1 MDVPRSPGLVPGK
14 ADVPRLRLGTGLRAT
29 STTVRGPEKT
39 VGGTM
44 AGFSDQVR
52 YGNGMKMQSGFT
64 LVELMIVIVVLAII
78 LTLGVPSF
86 RSIIQN
92 NRATTAAN
100 DLVAALQTARSEAL
114 KLRADVTVCPSAGGA
129 ACAAAGSRDWSVGW
143 IICTGACAGADDVIR
158 AWRPVPGT
166 GSATADIGGGI
177 TFRPTGLVAAGRSID
192 VVIPDCTGNHLY
204 TIDVALSGQ
213 VNQTRGACP

>member
-1 MDVPRSPGLVPGK
+1 MGVPDRPPKGYRCFGAQHVASS
-14 ADVPRLRLGTGLRAT
+14 A
-29 STTVRGPEKT
+29 TVRGPEKT
-39 VGGTM
+39 VGGKIR
-44 AGFSDQVR
+44 FPSDLVR
-52 YGNGMKMQSGFT
+52 YGIGMKMQSGFT

-92 NRATTAAN
+92 NRATTTAN

-129 ACAAAGSRDWSVGW
+129 ACDDGSDDWSVGW
-143 IICTGACAGADDVIR
+143 IVCSGACAAAGDVIR
-158 AWRPVPGT
+158 AWGPVPGT
-166 GSATADIGGGI
+166 GSATADSGGGI
-177 TFRPTGLVAAGRSID
+177 IFRPTGLVAAGRSID

-204 TIDVALSGQ
+204 SIGVALSGQ